1 MQSYVVSCSG
11 PFQAKVTELAERL
24 GVTASDLAISVMTL
38 IQRDEI
44 ERFPDPGDAPDGDRE
59 VVVLRSGPRAGRS
72 LRRKPRLQLRLR
84 PGLAPA
90 HIRRCLGLA
99 LAIHAGEE
107 AVSVGGPAPTAQIMP
122 EPPPAP
128 PPPQPDPELRD
139 RLSQLEG
146 QLVRARDAEAELRAI
161 INLLAFDLLPN
172 GVRNQ
177 KDARY
182 VLGLPPDGR
191 LDRRHVKARFRQ
203 LSQVFHPDKTTGDTD
218 RMGQILDASRFLENR
233 LVLGIL

>member
-1 MQSYVVSCSG
+1 MQSYVVSCAG
-11 PFQAKVTELAERL
+11 PFQAAVTGLAQHL

-38 IQRDEI
+38 IPADEI
-44 ERFPDPGDAPDGDRE
+44 DRFTDPGDAPDGDRE
-59 VVVLRSGPRAGRS
+59 TVVLRSGPRAGRS

-84 PGLAPA
+84 AGLTTP

-107 AVSVGGPAPTAQIMP
+107 SLRIGRQAPSPETAP
-122 EPPPAP
+122 EPAAS
-128 PPPQPDPELRD
+128 QPDPELLA
-139 RLSQLEG
+139 RLGELQGELT
-146 QLVRARDAEAELRAI
+146 RARDAQAELRAI

-177 KDARY
+177 KEARY

-203 LSQVFHPDKTTGDTD
+203 LSQVFHPDKATGDTD

>member
-1 MQSYVVSCSG
+1 MQSYVVSCAG
-11 PFQAKVTELAERL
+11 PFQAAVTGLAQHL

-38 IQRDEI
+38 IPAEEI
-44 ERFPDPGDAPDGDRE
+44 DRFTDPGDAPDGDRE
-59 VVVLRSGPRAGRS
+59 TVVLRSGPRAGRS

-84 PGLAPA
+84 AGLTAA
-90 HIRRCLGLA
+90 HIRRCLGVA

-107 AVSVGGPAPTAQIMP
+107 SLSVGRQAPSPQTVP
-122 EPPPAP
+122 EPPAS
-128 PPPQPDPELRD
+128 QPDPELLTRI
-139 RLSQLEG
+139 RELQGELT
-146 QLVRARDAEAELRAI
+146 RARDAQAELRAI

-177 KDARY
+177 KEARY

-191 LDRRHVKARFRQ
+191 LDRRHIKARFRQ
-203 LSQVFHPDKTTGDTD
+203 LSQVFHPDKATGDTD

>member
-1 MQSYVVSCSG
+1 MQSYVISCAG
-11 PFQAKVTELAERL
+11 PFQAAVTELAQHL

-38 IQRDEI
+38 IPSEEI
-44 ERFPDPGDAPDGDRE
+44 DRFADPGDAPDGDRE
-59 VVVLRSGPRAGRS
+59 TVVLRSGPRAGRT

-84 PGLAPA
+84 PGLAAP

-107 AVSVGGPAPTAQIMP
+107 SVSVGRQAPAPET
-122 EPPPAP
+122 PPKPSA
-128 PPPQPDPELRD
+128 PQPNPEL
-139 RLSQLEG
+139 LAQVSELEKH
-146 QLVRARDAEAELRAI
+146 LTRARDAEAELRAI

-177 KDARY
+177 KEARY